1 MKDNIKGIIFDYGG
15 TIDCCGDH
23 WAVIL
28 REAYD
33 TLPIPQMPLEDF
45 IEGYVYAEREM
56 ARTLHVLPH
65 HNFLDM
71 LRIKARLEL
80 TVFMAKGLV
89 PEDKAAEYGEAV
101 AQYCYRHARECI
113 DKARPAL
120 DYLYA
125 RYPMV
130 LVSNFYGNVES
141 VLRDFGLD
149 HYFRS
154 IVESA
159 VVGVRKPD
167 PRIFELGVEALG
179 MAPAE
184 VLVVGDS
191 LTKDIIPAESIGCRT
206 AWIKGR
212 PWFKDSDDVVRP
224 DIIENLD
231 ALRKLY

>member
-1 MKDNIKGIIFDYGG
+1 MAEIKGIIFDYGG

-28 REAYD
+28 RQAYD
-33 TLPIPQMPLEDF
+33 TLPVPQISLEDF
-45 IEGYVYAEREM
+45 IEAYVFAEREM
-56 ARTLHVLPH
+56 ARTLHVLPQH
-65 HNFLDM
+65 DFLDM

-80 TVFMAKGLV
+80 SVLVDKGIV
-89 PEDKAAEYGEAV
+89 DAGNVDSYGESV
-101 AQYCYRHARECI
+101 AQYCYRHARACI

-120 DYLYA
+120 DYLYS

-130 LVSNFYGNVES
+130 LVSNFYGNVET

-149 HYFRS
+149 HYFKT

-179 MAPAE
+179 LKADQ

-191 LTKDIIPAESIGCRT
+191 LTKDILPAESIGCRT

-212 PWFKDSDDVVRP
+212 PWFRDKDDVQRG
-224 DIIENLD
+224 DIISTLD
-231 ALRKLY
+231 ELTKLY